1 MPEPTPAPVRG
12 AGPPSPRGDR
22 RAAGVTQLRIPSLGV
37 ASAIEPI
44 GLTPGNALD
53 TPKNPHNTG
62 WYWIYDRPGAGGNAV
77 FSAHIDYYPNI
88 RGPFHQLAKLG
99 GGAHIVVVV
108 DGRELVYEVISNQR
122 YSMYSMPVGEI
133 LWPALPQGEEWVT
146 LITCGGRFVSS
157 RPGGPGEYLDRD
169 VVVAR
174 RIE

>member
-1 MPEPTPAPVRG
+1 M
-12 AGPPSPRGDR
+12 
-22 RAAGVTQLRIPSLGV
+22 TQLRIPSLGV